1 MKEFFDFAK
10 KDRNAILLLL
20 LIIIVIAFYKYFSS
34 NKPSTGS
41 PLLIVDSTQKNIQKN
56 YSSNNLNKAEDIEK
70 HAPIFYKKS
79 IYEINAADSLQLDSL
94 RLIGMKT
101 ANRIIKYRNL
111 LGGFYSL
118 EQLKE
123 VWGFKDSMLI
133 MNQSR
138 LTVDASK
145 IKKININQA
154 SVEILKMH
162 PYIHYQKAVVMNN
175 FRKAHGNFKT
185 MDDIKNTKVF
195 TDAELEKLSPYIS
208 F

>member
-1 MKEFFDFAK
+1 
-10 KDRNAILLLL
+10 
-20 LIIIVIAFYKYFSS
+20 
-34 NKPSTGS
+34 
-41 PLLIVDSTQKNIQKN
+41 
-56 YSSNNLNKAEDIEK
+56 
-70 HAPIFYKKS
+70 
-79 IYEINAADSLQLDSL
+79 
-94 RLIGMKT
+94 MKT